1 MKRTNVEFN
10 HYVGRMIGQYRDK
23 RKYTM
28 ERMSETLNVSTR
40 CYQEQE
46 KGRMGF
52 SGQTICLFLLNLKDE
67 EILSF
72 IHGLRKSVWKE
83 DDTE

>member
-1 MKRTNVEFN
+1 MRRTNREFN
-10 HYVGRMIGQYRDK
+10 HYVGNMIGQYRG
-23 RKYTM
+23 RMKYTM

-52 SGQTICLFLLNLKDE
+52 SGQTICRFLLSLKDD

-83 DDTE
+83 DEM